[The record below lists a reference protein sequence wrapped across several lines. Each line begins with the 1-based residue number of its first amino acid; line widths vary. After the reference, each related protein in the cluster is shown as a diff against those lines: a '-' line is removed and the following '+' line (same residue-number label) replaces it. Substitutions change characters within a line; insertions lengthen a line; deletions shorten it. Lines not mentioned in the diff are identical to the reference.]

1 MRLKNNIFA
10 ITGLMH
16 PIGVNAGFIITKK
29 SVIVIDS
36 SWYDVSAKFMIN
48 CIKEITKNP
57 IKYLILTERH
67 SDHIFGMKYFKDRG
81 ARVIAHKKTKEF
93 LKKNKDYPK
102 KLIKILVGRKEF
114 DYESAKILFGKIK
127 FCDIDKTISK
137 DTTLNIDGEEI
148 ILLTTPGHTDSNICV
163 YIPKSKILFAS
174 DTIYSEFTP
183 TTRFGNIR
191 LLKEW
196 IKSLEKLEKLDI
208 DILVPGHGKILKG
221 KQIKKEIERH
231 KKYLLNKIKEK
242 SNK

>member
-48 CIKEITKNP
+48 YIKEITKNP

-93 LKKNKDYPK
+93 LKENKDYPK
-102 KLIKILVGRKEF
+102 KLIKILVGRNEL

-183 TTRFGNIR
+183 TTRFGNVR
-191 LLKEW
+191 LRKEW
-196 IKSLEKLEKLDI
+196 LKSLEKLEKLDI

-242 SNK
+242 SNE